1 MNDGDPEQ
9 TKRSISVNIAV
20 LGAGAG
26 GTAVAFDCASFGHDV
41 RLFDF
46 AEYPQNITAVAEQ
59 KGIHAEGDISGF
71 AKILSAGHDINEA
84 LQDAELI
91 YVVGPAYSTTP
102 FGEALAGKLQPGQTV
117 IVSPSSCGGAF
128 AFKKAAGLEIDD
140 DSVRVAETSTLHYA
154 VRLTRP
160 GSVRVFLKL
169 KAGNLLA
176 ALPNEHTA
184 NVLELIEDVYPS
196 MEPAQSV
203 MQTSLQNANPIIHP
217 AVTLANAARI
227 EGTGGDFLFYEE
239 GVSDATGRLIEGLD
253 KERIAVGASMGLDI
267 LPDPVMGMRQGYM
280 LNDNYGEAYRNAPGF
295 KGIGAQPQLDH
306 RYLHEDVGYGLV
318 FMSQL
323 GRQVG
328 VATPIMEAIIQV
340 ASVLMARDYAGEGL
354 RTPESL
360 NIATL
365 SAQALCQL

>member
-1 MNDGDPEQ
+1 M
-9 TKRSISVNIAV
+9 KIAV

-46 AEYPQNITAVAEQ
+46 PEFPENIAKIADQ
-59 KGIHAEGDISGF
+59 QGIHAEGDISGF
-71 AKILSAGHDINEA
+71 GAISSASHDVDATI
-84 LQDAELI
+84 DGAELI

-102 FGEALAGKLQPGQTV
+102 FGKAVAGKLQAGQTV
-117 IVSPSSCGGAF
+117 IVSPCSCGGAL
-128 AFKKAAGLEIDD
+128 AFKKAAGLDVAD
-140 DSVRVAETSTLHYA
+140 DSIRVAETSTLHYA
-154 VRLTRP
+154 VRLTEP
-160 GSVRVFLKL
+160 GRIRVFLKL

-176 ALPNEHTA
+176 ALPGEHTQA
-184 NVLELIEDVYPS
+184 VLELIADVYPS
-196 MEPAQSV
+196 MEPAESI
-203 MQTSLQNANPIIHP
+203 MQTSLQNANPVIHP

-239 GVSDATGRLIEGLD
+239 GVSDSTGRLIEGLD
-253 KERIAVGASMGLDI
+253 RERIAIGARMGVTI

-280 LNDNYGEAYRNAPGF
+280 LADNYGEAYRNAPGF

-328 VATPIMEAIIQV
+328 VETPTMDAIIQV
-340 ASVLMARDYAGEGL
+340 ASVLMARDYAGEEL
-354 RTPESL
+354 RTPASL
-360 NIATL
+360 NIAEL
-365 SAQALCQL
+365 SAEELGKL